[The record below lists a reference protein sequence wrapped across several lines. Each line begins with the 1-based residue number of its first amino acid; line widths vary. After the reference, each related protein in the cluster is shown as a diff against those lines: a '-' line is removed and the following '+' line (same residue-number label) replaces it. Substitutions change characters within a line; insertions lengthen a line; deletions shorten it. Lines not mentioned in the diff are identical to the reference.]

1 MGRKSYTT
9 DSERRKNMF
18 GRSGATKAFAVV
30 VVVVALVPYAAST
43 GAKIPPRTARKA
55 SSAAS
60 RQGRGFDDEALA
72 IERFV
77 KNPTIT
83 NGGDATLAPSSAESA
98 LTATPAA
105 VPPPVALP
113 PASTAQPSIH
123 VTSPLTNASMIPLCS
138 VDRNGYFIPINDPR
152 REDPGVVTRT
162 SSATTFAQVQAT
174 QDTLTSAIGAISGIA
189 GPAGDLTDGVFTV
202 LVGGDTKIFKLAQT
216 FAKSFF
222 ALSAAASIVGM
233 ALNLAGIGGPS
244 EDDLLL
250 EAIQTGFQR
259 MDEKLNELQRFIRDE
274 VLEAKLLVGDVAL
287 DDLTSGLE
295 VIGRSFTDYV
305 NATAENRA
313 AIYGPRLRA
322 VCNEPFKTPYDI
334 FYGLYGYV
342 CKTCDFGSRKR
353 ADLLQLAVDKSA
365 NEPGGASA
373 VTFMGIFGNFT
384 LRAMSTAMFYHGVCL
399 PPIEGACVDRPT
411 DLVWLERIGQM
422 NISFLEAGDNI
433 RNISETLTGQWVETL
448 RADDLKPLVEG
459 STESI
464 ANGIVAFFREKQPSF
479 RFQVLV
485 AKRDNELKI
494 EYLSRAGC
502 GKTETERCSTVL
514 DRTGHFWFDD
524 INGHTIS
531 IRYRDATLAPPNANI
546 ALPGQEPRPFAEFYR
561 TFVEEKYGIID
572 LNSAP
577 FKGPPLPC
585 FPPFE
590 VNGLTET
597 PTAWAACLVSTCVL
611 CNEAENAAF
620 QAVVSSTNN
629 FVHRLKDDGATFSE
643 LFVGYTSTSEA
654 ENNQYFPR
662 VDVRFLKAANIDD
675 PFRFYFT

>member
-1 MGRKSYTT
+1 MKGT
-9 DSERRKNMF
+9 
-18 GRSGATKAFAVV
+18 
-30 VVVVALVPYAAST
+30 
-43 GAKIPPRTARKA
+43 
-55 SSAAS
+55 
-60 RQGRGFDDEALA
+60 
-72 IERFV
+72 
-77 KNPTIT
+77 
-83 NGGDATLAPSSAESA
+83 SA
-98 LTATPAA
+98 LTKASK
-105 VPPPVALP
+105 VPLCLVD
-113 PASTAQPSIH
+113 
-123 VTSPLTNASMIPLCS
+123 VNGFFIPL
-138 VDRNGYFIPINDPR
+138 NDPR
-152 REDPGVVTRT
+152 RIAPDVVTR
-162 SSATTFAQVQAT
+162 SSDVITFDDVEAK
-174 QDTLTSAIGAISGIA
+174 QDTMNDAIGAIAGIA
-189 GPAGDLTDGVFTV
+189 GPGADAVYTV
-202 LVGGDTKIFKLAQT
+202 AVGGSEKMLKMAQT
-216 FAKSFF
+216 YATSFF
-222 ALSAAASIVGM
+222 LLAAAAPAIGL
-233 ALNLAGIGGPS
+233 ALNLAGVGGPS
-244 EDDLLL
+244 ESDILL
-250 EAIQTGFQR
+250 EAVQTGFQR
-259 MDEKLNELQRFIRDE
+259 IDAKLNDLQRFIRDE

-334 FYGLYGYV
+334 CYGLYGYV

-448 RADDLKPLVEG
+448 RADDLKPIVQG
-459 STESI
+459 STDNI
-464 ANGIVAFFREKQPSF
+464 ANGIVNFFREKQPSF
-479 RFQVLV
+479 RFQLLV
-485 AKRDNELKI
+485 AKRDNELTSP

-502 GKTETERCSTVL
+502 LKTETERCATVL
-514 DRTGHFWFDD
+514 DSTGHFWFDD
-524 INGHTIS
+524 INGYTIS
-531 IRYRDATLAPPNANI
+531 IRYRSAALAPPNANI
-546 ALPGQEPRPFAEFYR
+546 ALPGQEPRPFADFYVP
-561 TFVEEKYGIID
+561 FVEEKYGRID
-572 LNSAP
+572 LNSDP
-577 FKGPPLPC
+577 FKDPPPPCLPPL
-585 FPPFE
+585 E
-590 VNGLTET
+590 VNGLTLT

-611 CNEAENAAF
+611 CNEAENVAF

-643 LFVGYTSTSEA
+643 LFVAYTSTSEE